1 VYRIK
6 DSNTFVSFDKRKEHK
21 TIRLH
26 VDINLVDNDVLDVEA
41 FKNWRKEYSD
51 AEFILSD
58 DGKYLCGNEV
68 EKMSKSKYN
77 VQTPDELVEKFGADT
92 LRLYE
97 MFLGPLEQ
105 FKPWDTKGINGVHNF
120 LRKFWRLVHD
130 DENNFLVSDEKPTL
144 GDYKTLHKTIKKVEE
159 EIDRHSFNTVVSTF
173 MICVNELT
181 EQKCNSREIVSDFTI
196 LLSSYAPHI
205 SEEIWDK
212 LGNESSV
219 TIAEFPKFNE
229 SYLVEDQINYPVS
242 FNGKM
247 RFKILLDAKLTKD
260 EVEDEVMKHEKTDH
274 YLAGK
279 SPKKV
284 IVVPKRIVNIVM

>member
-1 VYRIK
+1 
-6 DSNTFVSFDKRKEHK
+6 
-21 TIRLH
+21 
-26 VDINLVDNDVLDVEA
+26 
-41 FKNWRKEYSD
+41 
-51 AEFILSD
+51 
-58 DGKYLCGNEV
+58 
-68 EKMSKSKYN
+68 MSKSKYN

-105 FKPWDTKGINGVHNF
+105 FKPWDTTGINGVHNF

-130 DENNFLVSDEKPTL
+130 DENNLLVSDDKPTQEN
-144 GDYKTLHKTIKKVEE
+144 YKTLHKTIKKVEE
-159 EIDRHSFNTVVSTF
+159 EINRYSFNTVVSTF

-181 EQKCNSREIVSDFTI
+181 KQKCSSREIVSDFTI

-205 SEEIWDK
+205 SEEIWNK

-219 TIAEFPKFNE
+219 TIAEFPRFNE
-229 SYLVEDQINYPVS
+229 SYLVEVQINYPVS

-247 RFKILLDAKLTKD
+247 RFKILLDAELTKG
-260 EVEDEVMKHEKTDH
+260 EVEEEVMKHEKTAH
-274 YLAGK
+274 YLDGNL
-279 SPKKV
+279 PKKI